1 MAIEVPSAARA
12 QVAGGQEFAD
22 FNTSLGIGTYATQMK
37 LLHLPSI
44 DRELGGFEGAFS
56 ANTSHGHYG
65 FIVPYHNRV
74 RFFGKLVRVKLFD
87 MENIT
92 DCMLRLRFES
102 LDTNGVRAC
111 VFVF

>member
-1 MAIEVPSAARA
+1 MAIEVPAAARA

-22 FNTSLGIGTYATQMK
+22 FNTSLGIGTYSTQLK

-56 ANTSHGHYG
+56 ANTSFGHYG
-65 FIVPYHNRV
+65 FVVPYHNQA
-74 RFFGKLVRVKLFD
+74 RFFGKLVRVRLAD

-92 DCMLRLRFES
+92 DCMTRIRAEW
-102 LDTNGVRAC
+102 LDDNGVRNMRC
-111 VFVF
+111 